1 MAVSP
6 KDDYFTPDGIY
17 NVKVYYYD
25 LAASFDIDWLV
36 LEIPIIL
43 IIHIYNLFFIFR
55 SNDYNTFYF
64 YAGVLQSCALAF

>member
-1 MAVSP
+1 MAVSS

-36 LEIPIIL
+36 IEIFIVL
-43 IIHIYNLFFIFR
+43 IIHIYFLYVIF
-55 SNDYNTFYF
+55 STNDYTTFYF
-64 YAGVLQSCALAF
+64 YAGIL